1 MTRSATAC
9 FFVIFRLCLLGSVVA
24 GVAVSAAGV
33 EPIEPPERSFCNVPD
48 DGTLDYYMPPLG
60 CSYIATSGVFQVVD
74 GLPPGSTIEAD
85 PEFFG
90 FECVSEECVVYSS
103 WPIVLVWFSGTLR
116 LHMSGT
122 GDLAGFSRIVEVP
135 VEAQIQV
142 PASYIVFS
150 WGMTYSAS
158 FYDLTGSLVGDPDFA
173 SLEVLGGTTRGFSG
187 PGSVT
192 ALKRPGGAA
201 SVDSYFDLG
210 YEIDFVG
217 APGGALDGLSG
228 STQGTVRLE
237 VERPPRPVGVCE
249 GGDVGIGTA
258 DLPPA
263 DCTYLNPEEPMQI
276 IDGLP
281 PGTTIEIGFAQS
293 GFVCDFMPCGQAG
306 GDLGG
311 DAESFDSQVLLDLR
325 GTGSLDG
332 YRRTLTLTGDQV
344 NHSAARMPG
353 DPVQHFETQVSTL
366 TASIAGDPDFASLT
380 LVAGTAEGLPGP
392 GMTTLEEIPGG
403 GFVVDSFFDLNYRV
417 DFVGAPGG
425 VLDGLSGTTF
435 GTVGIIAGIPLVF
448 EDDFES
454 GDMMAWTMHFP

>member
-1 MTRSATAC
+1 MTRGTTAC
-9 FFVIFRLCLLGSVVA
+9 RVATFRGLLFGWLAAWITVWAA
-24 GVAVSAAGV
+24 GVALA
-33 EPIEPPERSFCNVPD
+33 EPPARSFCNVPD
-48 DGTLDYYMPPLG
+48 DGTLGHYMPPLG
-60 CSYIATSGVFQVVD
+60 CSYIATSGVFQIID
-74 GLPPGSTIEAD
+74 GLPPGSTIDAD

-90 FECVSEECVVYSS
+90 FECVSDECVVDTG
-103 WPIVLVWFSGTLR
+103 WPIVLAWLSGTLR

-142 PASYIVFS
+142 PASHIVFS
-150 WGMTYSAS
+150 WGTTYSAS
-158 FYDLTGSLVGDPDFA
+158 FYDLHGSLVGDPDFA
-173 SLEVLGGTTRGFSG
+173 SLEVQGGTTRGFSS
-187 PGSVT
+187 PGWVT

-210 YEIDFVG
+210 YQIDFVG
-217 APGGALDGLSG
+217 APGGELDGLSG

-237 VERPPRPVGVCE
+237 MERPPRPVGVCE
-249 GGDVGIGTA
+249 GADVGTGTA
-258 DLPPA
+258 DLPPVG
-263 DCTYLNPEEPMQI
+263 CTYLNPEEPMQI

-293 GFVCDFMPCGQAG
+293 DFVCDFMPCGQAG

-311 DAESFDSQVLLDLR
+311 EAESFDSQLLLELR

-353 DPVQHFETQVSTL
+353 DPVQHFQTQVSML
-366 TASIAGDPDFASLT
+366 TASLVGDPDFTTLT
-380 LVAGTAEGLPGP
+380 LTAGAAQGLPSP
-392 GMTTLEEIPGG
+392 GMTTLEEMSGG
-403 GFVVDSFFDLNYRV
+403 GFVVDSFFDVSYRI

-425 VLDGLSGTTF
+425 VLDGLSGTTY
-435 GTVGIIAGIPLVF
+435 GTVGIIAGVPDIF
-448 EDDFES
+448 EDGFES
-454 GDMMAWTMHFP
+454 GMTSAWSMVFP